1 VTAAGWPKPNNSA
14 TQVDATECCTARCSL
29 LPWSASASSRVASWR
44 EDITDE
50 FPDNPHEAYTLAVG
64 FSVATLLGSC
74 GDTVERANVV
84 DGLNAMVHRTGY
96 ALTPVT

>member
-1 VTAAGWPKPNNSA
+1 MADFTVTIDVIRRISEIETPHGKAL
-14 TQVDATECCTARCSL
+14 D
-29 LPWSASASSRVASWR
+29 
-44 EDITDE
+44 EDISDE
-50 FPDNPHEAYTLAVG
+50 FPDNPDDAYTLAVG

-84 DGLNAMVHRTGY
+84 DGLNAMVYRTGY

>member
-1 VTAAGWPKPNNSA
+1 MAHFTVTRDVIRRISEMEALHGKALN
-14 TQVDATECCTARCSL
+14 
-29 LPWSASASSRVASWR
+29 

-50 FPDNPHEAYTLAVG
+50 FPDNSHEAYTLAVG

-74 GDTVERANVV
+74 CDTIERANVV
-84 DGLNAMVHRTGY
+84 DGLNAMVYRTGY

>member
-1 VTAAGWPKPNNSA
+1 MAHFTVTRDVIRRISEIEMPHAYALN
-14 TQVDATECCTARCSL
+14 
-29 LPWSASASSRVASWR
+29 

-50 FPDNPHEAYTLAVG
+50 FPDDAGAAYTLAVG

-74 GDTVERANVV
+74 GDTVERAHVV
-84 DGLNAMVHRTGY
+84 DGLNAMVCRTGY